1 MRSRRRPGAALVLA
15 LSLLGRGARAD
26 DWISDPVLTGE
37 APKASS
43 TPGTAGK
50 DETIVDPELQ
60 GAPATA
66 GTTSA
71 AGFSSRPEYPHD
83 AIFRTTLATRLGV
96 DTDWDRPSQDV
107 FEGTTIAALEVEQ
120 RRSAALLLSV
130 GLRARHAF
138 GMRKGGATYTELDVV
153 PLSAFADVTPA
164 DGYHVRAGYQT
175 ITMGRFD
182 LFSATNF
189 LAVYDI
195 RSGPVT
201 MPDAAA
207 VGQPALR
214 FDFDKI
220 SGLSIQAY
228 YLPFFV
234 PDLVTVYGTDYAILA
249 SADRWADASPPA
261 VGAPPPPPRSTLVVL
276 STSGIRAFAPA
287 PNLTTPQGAIRANLN
302 GSAGELAATVGTA
315 LERLPTIE
323 INQTTTNPA
332 DLLIVHHDRF
342 GVASIDAATDVG
354 PVQFGFEGAYEMHR
368 TLVGAGAVAVP
379 GPPPTTAAAPPYVGH
394 SDIVQLGL
402 RAEVVAGDLAAEV
415 EMFGIAALSKP
426 KDPNQQWLTL
436 EQGRYFRGIAGGVHY
451 ELEASRLRFEL
462 GGGYLTGPTYV
473 VMPRVEWE
481 AVKTLYLE
489 LGAMFIGGRT
499 PNWTAPAGA
508 PNAFLGNPNLSIG
521 GLYSDADQVFTGVRW
536 VP

>member
-1 MRSRRRPGAALVLA
+1 
-15 LSLLGRGARAD
+15 
-26 DWISDPVLTGE
+26 
-37 APKASS
+37 
-43 TPGTAGK
+43 
-50 DETIVDPELQ
+50 
-60 GAPATA
+60 
-66 GTTSA
+66 
-71 AGFSSRPEYPHD
+71 
-83 AIFRTTLATRLGV
+83 
-96 DTDWDRPSQDV
+96 
-107 FEGTTIAALEVEQ
+107 
-120 RRSAALLLSV
+120 
-130 GLRARHAF
+130 
-138 GMRKGGATYTELDVV
+138 MRKGGATYTELDVV

-164 DGYHVRAGYQT
+164 EGYHVRAGYQT

-220 SGLSIQAY
+220 SGFSVQAF

-234 PDLVTVYGTDYAILA
+234 PDLVTVYGTDYAMLA
-249 SADRWADASPPA
+249 SYDRWADASPPA
-261 VGAPPPPPRSTLVVL
+261 SGATPLPPWATRSTLVAL
-276 STSGIRAFAPA
+276 STNGLRAFAPA

-315 LERLPTIE
+315 LERLPTIG
-323 INQTTTNPA
+323 IDPNAAPL
-332 DLLIVHHDRF
+332 DSLIVHHDRF

-354 PVQFGFEGAYEMHR
+354 PVQFGFEGAYHIHR
-368 TLVGAGAVAVP
+368 TLAGAGFVTV
-379 GPPPTTAAAPPYVGH
+379 PPTTMGGTPTTAPALPYVGH
-394 SDIVQLGL
+394 SDLVQLGL

-426 KDPNQQWLTL
+426 KDPTYQWLTL
-436 EQGRYFRGIAGGVHY
+436 EKGRYFRGIAGGVHY

-462 GGGYLTGPTYV
+462 GGGYLTGPTYL
-473 VMPRVEWE
+473 VMPRIEWE

-489 LGAMFIGGRT
+489 LGAVFIGGRT

-508 PNAFLGNPNLSIG
+508 PNAFWGNANLSLG